1 MSLTAATERPPDSVP
16 RSRPNYVGSV
26 SLLMA
31 VAGAAACY
39 AASLNGSLASSQW
52 LAFAKA
58 GFEAALVGGL
68 ADWFAVTALFR
79 HPLGLPIPHTAIL
92 PTRRDKIVEGIVS
105 MVQDEWLSPEV
116 IGARLAR
123 IAPSAF
129 IIDWLRDPD
138 HVARLGSPLR
148 DLLHGLARTLT
159 APEMVDFVER
169 TIRRELRELPLNA
182 SAGQWLARVADSD
195 VAALAFETAAR
206 SLVNLARRPG
216 TAQTLQEWLDRSARQ
231 LHKDGKRL
239 VPLILRRK
247 VVQRKLVE
255 AVCDY
260 ASSELINA
268 AADAEHPLR
277 GFLFGTVRR
286 FAARLA
292 QGDPTALQ
300 QVEQLRAA
308 LVESL
313 EAQPLVLDMLARLRS
328 QLEHDLGEP
337 GSQLSDLVDHRLRA
351 GILDLLDD
359 PQRRVAFDQWVRTTA
374 NDLLRRHHHQ
384 IGLTVRENLDA
395 LDTGTLVARIED
407 RVGGDLQFIRLNGA
421 LVGGLIGVLLHLAH
435 QFLR

>member
-1 MSLTAATERPPDSVP
+1 MSLTAATERAPESGL
-16 RSRPNYVGSV
+16 RSRPNYVGGV
-26 SLLMA
+26 SLLIA
-31 VAGAAACY
+31 VAGAAACHVASMNGPL
-39 AASLNGSLASSQW
+39 AAAAW

-58 GFEAALVGGL
+58 GFEAAMVGGL

-116 IGARLAR
+116 IGTRLAR
-123 IAPSAF
+123 IAPSEF
-129 IIDWLRDPD
+129 IVDWLRDAA
-138 HVARLGSPLR
+138 HVERLGSPLR
-148 DLLHGLARTLT
+148 DVLQGLARTLT
-159 APEMVDFVER
+159 EPEMVDFVEH
-169 TIRRELRELPLNA
+169 TVRRELRELPLNA
-182 SAGQWLARVADSD
+182 AAGHWLTRVADSD
-195 VAALAFETAAR
+195 SAALAFETLAR

-216 TAQTLQEWLDRSARQ
+216 TAQTLQEWFDRSARQ

-247 VVQRKLVE
+247 IVQRKLVE
-255 AVCDY
+255 AACDY
-260 ASSELINA
+260 ASTELMNA
-268 AADAEHPLR
+268 AANVEHPLR
-277 GFLFGTVRR
+277 GFLFGTLRR
-286 FAARLA
+286 FAERLA
-292 QGDPTALQ
+292 AGDPGALQ

-313 EAQPLVLDMLARLRS
+313 KAQPLVLDILARLRS

-359 PQRRVAFDQWVRTTA
+359 PQRRVAFDQWVRGTA

-384 IGLTVRENLDA
+384 IGFTVRENLDA

-407 RVGGDLQFIRLNGA
+407 RVGNDLQFIRLNGA
-421 LVGGLIGVLLHLAH
+421 IVGGLIGVLLHLAH
-435 QFLR
+435 QFLG